1 MHIKTMVKGRTTN
14 ALDHL
19 AEVVAVSDQEGQ
31 GVPVVLLGEDHDV
44 EALTMCA
51 ALITVCFKTLNY
63 VVTNCVLNSSKR
75 IVTNKVNTLFMG
87 VTSAIIVNVCEPYV
101 VTLINRTSTFEWY
114 MARFVVKNG
123 YQKDMYRNEIGL

>member
-19 AEVVAVSDQEGQ
+19 AEVVAVLYQGGQ
-31 GVPVVLLGEDHDV
+31 GVLVVLLGEDHDV

-63 VVTNCVLNSSKR
+63 VVTNYVLSSLRK
-75 IVTNKVNTLFMG
+75 IVTNQVNTLFMG
-87 VTSAIIVNVCEPYV
+87 VTSAIIVNV
-101 VTLINRTSTFEWY
+101 W
-114 MARFVVKNG
+114 
-123 YQKDMYRNEIGL
+123 

>member
-19 AEVVAVSDQEGQ
+19 AEVVGVSDQEGQ
-31 GVPVVLLGEDHDV
+31 GVLVVLLGEDHDV